1 MAQFRQQSGQR
12 MAELIAAEITL
23 LVTST
28 LEEIGVPYV
37 IGGSLASITHG
48 VIRNTQDADIVADI
62 LPDQISRFTNALKAD
77 FYIDPL
83 SIMDAILHRSSFN
96 LIHFGTA
103 FKVDV
108 FLPKDRAFARMQMER
123 RSRRILQDEPERTAW
138 VTSAEDIILAKL
150 EWFRLGG
157 EVSERQW
164 RDVLGVMK
172 TQGAR
177 LDKAYLRHWAA
188 ELEVSDLLERAF
200 SEVSKNETK

>member
-1 MAQFRQQSGQR
+1 
-12 MAELIAAEITL
+12 MAELIAPEIAL
-23 LVTST
+23 LVTNT
-28 LEEIGVPYV
+28 LEEIGVPYL

-48 VIRNTQDADIVADI
+48 VMRSTLDADIVADI
-62 LPDQISRFTNALKAD
+62 QPDQISRFVNALKAE

-83 SIMDAILHRSSFN
+83 SILDAIQHRSSFN
-96 LIHFGTA
+96 LIHLGTM
-103 FKVDV
+103 FKIDI
-108 FLPKDRAFARMQMER
+108 FLPKPRAFDRMQMER
-123 RSRRILQDEPERTAW
+123 RGRKIILDEPERTAW

-172 TQGAR
+172 TQGTL
-177 LDKAYLRHWAA
+177 LDAAYLRHWAA

-200 SEVSKNETK
+200 SEISGDS